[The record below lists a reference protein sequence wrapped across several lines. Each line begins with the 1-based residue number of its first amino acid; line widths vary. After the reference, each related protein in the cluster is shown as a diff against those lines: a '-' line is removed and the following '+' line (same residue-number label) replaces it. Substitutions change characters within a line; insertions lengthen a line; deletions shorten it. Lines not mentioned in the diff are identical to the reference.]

1 MPTTSPFSY
10 NSGTTISG
18 TSQVGNLAVGTT
30 PQDYSSNPGGV
41 KWWMGPNQDLGFVI
55 TIPYSANTHPTPV
68 PGVFASLGFYRSNG
82 FDDNSFI
89 NLSEFVSRKFG
100 NPQTFANGFDA
111 SAWLTANGYWN
122 SYSSNTNPNQFI
134 STWRLT
140 SSPQSITLPYL
151 ETGNYSGTIDWG
163 DGQISTNSYSARTH
177 NYTNAG
183 DYIITIEGV
192 TEGWSFE
199 SNFGL
204 NANLLIEI
212 NQWGH
217 LNIGNVQ
224 GQFSNCSNLVLTGV
238 TDVINLSGV
247 TNLNNMFQSCSSLT
261 DINRVDEWDVSSVTA
276 MTYMF
281 ASSAFNGDISTW
293 DVSNVTTIQGL
304 FSSTPF
310 NQNIGSW
317 NVSNVTSLSAV
328 FYAATSF
335 NQNINSWDVSKV
347 TTLDFLFYGA
357 TSFNQ
362 PLSGWNVSSVT
373 DLYNTFNGASAFNQ
387 PIGNWNVSGVTSLN
401 GTFGGTIYNQPLS
414 GWNVSNVTDMGGI
427 FAGSSFNQPIGNWDV
442 SNVTTMGYAF
452 AFCSFNQDISTWDVS
467 SVTDMSYMFWF
478 NGVFNQD
485 LSNWCVTLIP
495 TVPPSFADDTP
506 SWVLP
511 KPVWGTCPVV

>member
-134 STWRLT
+134 STWRLN

-199 SNFGL
+199 SNSGF
-204 NANLLIEI
+204 NADLLIEI
-212 NQWGH
+212 NQWGD
-217 LNIGNVQ
+217 LNIGNQQ
-224 GQFSNCSNLVLTGV
+224 GQFKDCINLNLTGV
-238 TDVINLSGV
+238 TDVIDLTGVINL
-247 TNLNNMFQSCSSLT
+247 TNTFQGCSSLT
-261 DINRVDEWDVSSVTA
+261 NINRVDEWDVSNVTG
-276 MTYMF
+276 MSYMF
-281 ASSAFNGDISTW
+281 ASTLFNGDVTNW
-293 DVSNVTTIQGL
+293 NVGNVTDFSSL
-304 FSSTPF
+304 FSSC
-310 NQNIGSW
+310 
-317 NVSNVTSLSAV
+317 SL
-328 FYAATSF
+328 
-335 NQNINSWDVSKV
+335 
-347 TTLDFLFYGA
+347 
-357 TSFNQ
+357 
-362 PLSGWNVSSVT
+362 
-373 DLYNTFNGASAFNQ
+373 FNQ
-387 PIGNWNVSGVTSLN
+387 PIGNWNVSKATNISSLFSNCTAFNQPVGNWNVSGVTNMS
-401 GTFGGTIYNQPLS
+401 GTFGGTIYNYPLS
-414 GWNVSNVTDMGGI
+414 GWNTSNVTDMSSM
-427 FAGSSFNQPIGNWDV
+427 FAGSVFSQPIGNWDV
-442 SNVTTMGYAF
+442 SNVTNMVYMF
-452 AFCSFNQDISTWDVS
+452 AFCSFNEDISTWDVS
-467 SVTDMSYMFWF
+467 SVTDMSFMFWY

-495 TVPPSFADDTP
+495 TEPSLFASDTP